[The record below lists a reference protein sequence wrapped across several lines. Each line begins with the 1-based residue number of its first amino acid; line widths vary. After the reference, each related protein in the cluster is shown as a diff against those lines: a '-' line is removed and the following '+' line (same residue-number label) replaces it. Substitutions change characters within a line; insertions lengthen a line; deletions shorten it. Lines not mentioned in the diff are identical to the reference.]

1 MDDATPKPPVSSANP
16 ADVPTAADASRAAD
30 VTTAAAVPNVGDLRP
45 PLGLSDLLGILST
58 QSVLS
63 AEQAKD
69 VEVRAATLR
78 SRVLKD
84 RVGSVRSQAAAR
96 YDVSPAEVIA
106 AAHHPH
112 PSQPNRTVDEDLIAE
127 ALAGAAAL
135 PYLKIDP
142 LKLDNELISKTLSRP
157 FARRHVVVPVGRRGE
172 AVTLAVCD
180 PMDSSLRENLEQA
193 VQAPVDYVVS
203 SKKDILATIDRVYGF
218 RSSVAKARQELG
230 DSGYSDALVALVEV
244 RSNDELDGK
253 DDEYVIAAVDY
264 LLNYAFD
271 QRASDI
277 HLEPREE
284 DAVIRFRIDG
294 VLHEIETV
302 PYTVLSAIAS
312 RVKVLA
318 RMNIAERRRPQDGRI
333 KTHRGEREVELRVAS
348 LPTAFGEKLV
358 IRIFDPSILMSDLE
372 ELGFTTGDRERFER
386 WVTSPSGLILVT
398 GPTGSGKTTTLY
410 SSLRYL
416 SGPDTN
422 ITTIEDPIEMVDP
435 RLSQVQ
441 VNSQIDITF
450 ASALRSILRQDPDV
464 IMVGE
469 IRDAE
474 TAQMAVQAAL
484 TGHLV
489 FSTVHTRDSA
499 GAVTRLLDLGV
510 ERFLLSSVL
519 RGILAQRLVRRVCP
533 RCGIEGTLNPDQ
545 VAALG
550 IKVPVERRD
559 RLRVKWGEGCVDCR
573 HTGLFGRSAVFEMLD
588 VGRRVRS
595 LINSGKD
602 ANEITEGARIE
613 GMETLREAAVRK
625 LAEGVTTFE
634 EVVRVTADAQ

>member
-1 MDDATPKPPVSSANP
+1 MKDATPDRPS
-16 ADVPTAADASRAAD
+16 
-30 VTTAAAVPNVGDLRP
+30 AAAVERAAGEVTELRP
-45 PLGLSDLLGILST
+45 PLGLQDLLGILT
-58 QSVLS
+58 TRDVVP
-63 AEQAKD
+63 AERAKD
-69 VEVRAATLR
+69 VEVRSATLR

-84 RVGSVRSQAAAR
+84 RVGSVRSQAASR
-96 YDVSPAEVIA
+96 YDVSPAEIVA
-106 AAHHPH
+106 AALVPH
-112 PSQPNRTVDEDLIAE
+112 PKLANRVVDEDVIAE
-127 ALAGAAAL
+127 AVAGAAGL
-135 PYLKIDP
+135 PWLKIDP

-157 FARRHVVVPVGRRGE
+157 FARRHVVVPVARDGD
-172 AVTLAVCD
+172 VVKLAISD
-180 PMDSSLRENLEQA
+180 PMDSGLRESLQQA
-193 VQAPVDYVVS
+193 IHGPIDYVVS
-203 SKKDILATIDRVYGF
+203 SKRDILATIDRVYGF
-218 RSSVAKARQELG
+218 RSSVAKARKELG
-230 DSGYSDALVALVEV
+230 EGAHHDALVELVEV
-244 RSNDELDGK
+244 RTNDELDAK

-277 HLEPREE
+277 HFDPREE
-284 DAVIRFRIDG
+284 DATIRFRIDG
-294 VLHEIETV
+294 VLHEIEAV
-302 PYTVLSAIAS
+302 PYSVHAAITS

-333 KTHRGEREVELRVAS
+333 KTQRGEREVELRVAS
-348 LPTAFGEKLV
+348 MPTAFGEKIV
-358 IRIFDPSILMSDLE
+358 VRIFDPSILMSDLE
-372 ELGFTTGDRERFER
+372 DLGFTTLDRERYER
-386 WVTSPSGLILVT
+386 WITSPSGLILVT

-410 SSLRYL
+410 STLRYL
-416 SGPDTN
+416 VGPEIN

-441 VNSQIDITF
+441 VNPMIDVTF
-450 ASALRSILRQDPDV
+450 ASALRSMLRQDPDI

-474 TAQMAVQAAL
+474 TAQMAVQSAL

-489 FSTVHTRDSA
+489 FSTVHTRDAA

-519 RGILAQRLVRRVCP
+519 RGILAQRLVRKVCP
-533 RCGIEGTLNPDQ
+533 RCGVEGTLNPDQ

-550 IKVPVERRD
+550 IKVTVERRD

-573 HTGLFGRSAVFEMLD
+573 YTGLYGRSACFEMLD
-588 VGRRVRS
+588 VGRRVRA

>member
-1 MDDATPKPPVSSANP
+1 MTEKATPLDPDVVQHAAGP
-16 ADVPTAADASRAAD
+16 AASLS
-30 VTTAAAVPNVGDLRP
+30 DLRP
-45 PLGLSDLLGILST
+45 PLGLQDLLGILT
-58 QSVLS
+58 THGVLS
-63 AEQAKD
+63 ADQARD
-69 VEVRAATLR
+69 VEVRATTLR

-96 YDVSPAEVIA
+96 YDVSPAEIVA
-106 AAHHPH
+106 AAAIAHPEVLG
-112 PSQPNRTVDEDLIAE
+112 RTVDEDAVAE
-127 ALAGAAAL
+127 AVAAVAGL

-142 LKLDNELISKTLSRP
+142 LRLDNELISKTLSRP
-157 FARRHVVVPVGRRGE
+157 FARRHVVVPVARQGDTVR
-172 AVTLAVCD
+172 LAVQD
-180 PMDSSLRENLEQA
+180 PMDSGLRDSLDQA
-193 VQAPVDYVVS
+193 LRRPIDYVVS
-203 SKKDILATIDRVYGF
+203 SKRDILATIDRVYGF
-218 RSSVAKARQELG
+218 RSSVDRARKELG
-230 DSGYSDALVALVEV
+230 DGGKHDALVQLVEV

-277 HLEPREE
+277 HFEPREE

-294 VLHEIETV
+294 VLHEIEAV
-302 PYTVLSAIAS
+302 PYTVHAAITS

-333 KTHRGEREVELRVAS
+333 KTQRADREVELRVAS
-348 LPTAFGEKLV
+348 MPTAFGEKIV
-358 IRIFDPSILMSDLE
+358 VRIFDPTILMSDLE
-372 ELGFTTGDRERFER
+372 DLGFTTFDRERFER
-386 WVTSPSGLILVT
+386 WITSPSGLILVT

-410 SSLRYL
+410 STLRYL
-416 SGPDTN
+416 SGPEVN

-435 RLSQVQ
+435 RLAQVQ
-441 VNSQIDITF
+441 VNPQIDITF
-450 ASALRSILRQDPDV
+450 ASALRSLLRQDPDV

-474 TAQMAVQAAL
+474 TAQMAVQSAL

-519 RGILAQRLVRRVCP
+519 RGILAQRLLRRVCP
-533 RCGIEGTLNPDQ
+533 RCGVAGTLNPDQ
-545 VAALG
+545 VHALG

-559 RLRVKWGEGCVDCR
+559 RLQVKWGEGCVDCR
-573 HTGLFGRSAVFEMLD
+573 HTGLYGRTGVFEMLD

-595 LINSGKD
+595 LINAGKD

-625 LAEGVTTFE
+625 LAEGVTTWE
-634 EVVRVTADAQ
+634 EVVRVTADTL